1 MEGQMKQESEFVQPV
16 QPVHPV
22 PSARER
28 RRVLLKTDAVVLPLL
43 TIAMTLGF
51 LDKAGTPLVFS
62 QVLDR

>member
-1 MEGQMKQESEFVQPV
+1 MEGQTKRESESVQPV

-22 PSARER
+22 PSAREC

-51 LDKAGTPLVFS
+51 LDKARALTLFS
-62 QVLDR
+62 QILDC